1 MSGSGGG
8 CFCKQSCVAPARR
21 TARCDSSCHLP
32 CSVVQWRE
40 NGLGTSR
47 GRRTVMTHALRYEP
61 QGQRQHFEPREQDRH
76 LHLHFHLHLKFR
88 AREWR
93 FSPLSAI
100 RLTRIFAAL
109 VGATY
114 LALFL
119 NFAGMDSPNPG
130 TWALYSIAGQIIY
143 AVLVLTWGAAAL
155 GGLPLLVSAWLR
167 TPRLRFLLVFAFLL
181 LLLIPLGPHFPFPP
195 QLRPIVWFFFAFI
208 LAPLIS
214 TSLLVRALRQA
225 AIADRWLR
233 FASRFSFIV
242 VGTIVLLLLA
252 GFLLC
257 LAVLQGAPMT
267 LTSPWLLPSLL
278 GMCIAVLVAVS
289 ALLGRPRSRESTQAR
304 PKDAS
309 PSDVDSSG
317 EP

>member
-181 LLLIPLGPHFPFPP
+181 LLLILLSSFLLLHLFLYFAHLASRYNLLIPLGPPLPLSPP
-195 QLRPIVWFFFAFI
+195 VEANSVVLFRVHPGPSHQHQLA
-208 LAPLIS
+208 
-214 TSLLVRALRQA
+214 
-225 AIADRWLR
+225 
-233 FASRFSFIV
+233 
-242 VGTIVLLLLA
+242 
-252 GFLLC
+252 
-257 LAVLQGAPMT
+257 
-267 LTSPWLLPSLL
+267 
-278 GMCIAVLVAVS
+278 
-289 ALLGRPRSRESTQAR
+289 RSCS
-304 PKDAS
+304 
-309 PSDVDSSG
+309 
-317 EP
+317 

>member
-1 MSGSGGG
+1 
-8 CFCKQSCVAPARR
+8 
-21 TARCDSSCHLP
+21 
-32 CSVVQWRE
+32 
-40 NGLGTSR
+40 
-47 GRRTVMTHALRYEP
+47 MTHALRYEP

-181 LLLIPLGPHFPFPP
+181 LLLILLSSFLLLHLFLYFAQLASRYNLLIPLGPHFPFHP